1 MKTDKQLENLVG
13 TIYWHEEHG
22 EIRQATSLLR
32 QLQLDAMKEGMTM
45 AARLCEGNED
55 YMPANNDECFDDIIK
70 ARDNLKELP

>member
-1 MKTDKQLENLVG
+1 MKTA
-13 TIYWHEEHG
+13 EEYIPDSMPCADVWKNIVR
-22 EIRQATSLLR
+22 EI
-32 QLQLDAMKEGMTM
+32 QLDAMKEGMTM